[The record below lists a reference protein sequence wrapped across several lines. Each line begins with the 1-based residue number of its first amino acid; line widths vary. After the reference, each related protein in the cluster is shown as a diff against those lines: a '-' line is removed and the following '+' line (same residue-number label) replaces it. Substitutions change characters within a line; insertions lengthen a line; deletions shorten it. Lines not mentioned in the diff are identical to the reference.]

1 MNIKGDNNRNKIRNF
16 SAKTETTTLTSNQQN
31 ILPDIDVDNNIKYM
45 RQNSSEAKLLNELSY
60 KTI

>member
-1 MNIKGDNNRNKIRNF
+1 MNIKGDSNRNKIRNF
-16 SAKTETTTLTSNQQN
+16 SAKTETTLTSNQQN

>member
-31 ILPDIDVDNNIKYM
+31 ILPDIEGENIKYM